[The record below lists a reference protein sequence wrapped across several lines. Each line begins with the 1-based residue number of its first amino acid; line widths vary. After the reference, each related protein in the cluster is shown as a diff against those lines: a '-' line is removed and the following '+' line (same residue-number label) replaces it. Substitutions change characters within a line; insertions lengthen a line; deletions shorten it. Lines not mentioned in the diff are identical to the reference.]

1 MVTLDRFKRDTLSR
15 DDLLII
21 PERRRIGNDDVS
33 PRRNAQPAAVPPT
46 PVFSAGSL
54 LQRPHL
60 LRYRSRRYFPSAL
73 AVRRLR
79 MRGRET
85 LPVLHSN
92 NWPQPDH
99 RAARP
104 RRHAARLLQHLPASR
119 LQDLRGGARQNRQ
132 SRLPLSSIDLL

>member
-1 MVTLDRFKRDTLSR
+1 MRGIAMWTPTAATSWRPRTPPARRRRRRFRPCARPAAPCRQSTLHRGGVRSWVSPMVTLDRFKRDTLSR

-60 LRYRSRRYFPSAL
+60 LR
-73 AVRRLR
+73 
-79 MRGRET
+79 
-85 LPVLHSN
+85 
-92 NWPQPDH
+92 
-99 RAARP
+99 
-104 RRHAARLLQHLPASR
+104 
-119 LQDLRGGARQNRQ
+119 
-132 SRLPLSSIDLL
+132 